1 MNALDMKTRK
11 AILRSMS
18 RKYKGLKKK
27 EKGKVIEEA
36 VRLMG
41 YQRSYAAFVL
51 RRYAEE
57 AEEGPPGVVRPF
69 RRRRKVL
76 YDAPVR
82 ELLKRLWVLGDYLC
96 GKRLGP
102 LLPALI
108 AKLVQCGELKAPSA
122 VLRKLGRISPATI
135 DRILAPEKA
144 RSGLRSRARTK
155 PGSLLKAQIPI
166 RTFADWDER
175 RPGFVEIDLVGH
187 DGGNASGEFAQTLD
201 ITDVASGWTE
211 TQAVPT
217 KAQMHV
223 LRALQEIRSRLP
235 FPLYGVDSDNG
246 SEFINDQLA
255 RYCRDENL
263 TFTRSRP
270 CRKNDTCFVE
280 QKNWSVVRRTVGYA
294 RYDSPEAV
302 ALLNTLYRSL
312 RLYTNFFQPSMKL
325 IEKIRDGAHVTKHY
339 DKAKTPMTRL
349 LESPAV
355 HSSVKRRLRRL
366 YDRLNPVTLRRT
378 IDQLQQRLE
387 ALTRRVQPRPSHVAL

>member
-11 AILRSMS
+11 TIIRTLS
-18 RKYKGLKKK
+18 RKYKELKKK
-27 EKGKVIEEA
+27 EKGKVLDEA
-36 VRLMG
+36 VKLMG
-41 YQRSYAAFVL
+41 YRRSYAAFVL

-57 AEEGPPGVVRPF
+57 AEERPPGVVRPF

-82 ELLKRLWVLGDYLC
+82 EVLKRLWVLEDYLC

-102 LLPALI
+102 LLPVLI
-108 AKLVQCGELKAPSA
+108 AKLVQCGELKAPP
-122 VLRKLGRISPATI
+122 VVRRKLSRMSPATI

-144 RSGLRSRARTK
+144 KSGLKSRARTR

-187 DGGNASGEFAQTLD
+187 DGGHPSGDFAQTLD
-201 ITDVASGWTE
+201 VTDVASGWTE
-211 TQAVPT
+211 TQAVRN
-217 KAQMHV
+217 KAQTHV
-223 LRALQEIRSRLP
+223 LHALQDIRSRLP
-235 FPLYGVDSDNG
+235 FPLRGVDSDNG
-246 SEFINDQLA
+246 SEFINDQLT
-255 RYCRDENL
+255 RYCRKEHL

-270 CRKNDTCFVE
+270 YRKNDTCFVE
-280 QKNWSVVRRTVGYA
+280 QKNWSIVRRAVGYA
-294 RYDSPEAV
+294 RYDTPEAL

-339 DKAKTPMTRL
+339 DKAQTPMTRL

-355 HSSVKRRLRRL
+355 EPRIKRRLRKL
-366 YDRLNPVTLRRT
+366 YDRLNPVVLRRS
-378 IDQLQQRLE
+378 IDQLQLQLE
-387 ALTRRVQPRPSHVAL
+387 ALTRRSHSRTAYAAL